1 MSKLLSTQSTGFC
14 CQNYF
19 PLLCSVNK
27 VNKNFYYKIQS
38 CVSFY
43 QHNQQDLF
51 NFIGF
56 FYFYFLIKHQQN
68 LVPLCSVTKVN
79 KNFYYKIQS
88 GLKFFQ
94 HNQQDFLVK
103 IIFPFYVLSTK
114 STRFFIIKYNLVWAS
129 VNTINRN
136 F

>member
-1 MSKLLSTQSTGFC
+1 MSEHLSTQSTGFG

-19 PLLCSVNK
+19 PFLCSVNK

-38 CVSFY
+38 CVNFC
-43 QHNQQDLF
+43 QHNKQDFLIF
-51 NFIGF
+51 YFID
-56 FYFYFLIKHQQN
+56 YFYFLIKHQQN

-94 HNQQDFLVK
+94 HNQQDFFVK

-114 STRFFIIKYNLVWAS
+114 STRTFIIKSNL
-129 VNTINRN
+129 I
-136 F
+136 